1 MSGTPTEF
9 ASLKSQKSY
18 RSSVNGSQNDCPR
31 ELAMNASHASTGV
44 LSPPPNQRKEIKMT
58 KTTELAAM
66 NIATNNIISGLKTLR
81 EDFASAD
88 KQYLDGA
95 ENLYNLVGQI
105 YDFYR
110 QVIADKDSIKRFN
123 KAFTEQKLGG
133 KEDAGIERK
142 VLRVATN
149 GIKRMTENRYK
160 TYARVMKAAYEEK
173 IHEHIAA
180 GGFKSFADWVKQMG
194 GFEGI
199 TRATEPKD
207 ANDAAEA
214 LEQAKR
220 FYANTKG
227 FAIKTTKTKKLPAT
241 DEAKKELGAGGYFI
255 ALVRCDDAVVV
266 DTIATPSLVNNT
278 IKASVKRR
286 SKEVEKW
293 VEEQSIATNRKII
306 NAKTGEE
313 VSAEEVDRQLEAA

>member
-1 MSGTPTEF
+1 
-9 ASLKSQKSY
+9 
-18 RSSVNGSQNDCPR
+18 
-31 ELAMNASHASTGV
+31 
-44 LSPPPNQRKEIKMT
+44 MT